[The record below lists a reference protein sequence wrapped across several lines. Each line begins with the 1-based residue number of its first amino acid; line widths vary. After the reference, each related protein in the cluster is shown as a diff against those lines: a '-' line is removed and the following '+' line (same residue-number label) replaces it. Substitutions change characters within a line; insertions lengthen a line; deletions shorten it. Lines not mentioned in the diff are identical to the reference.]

1 MDLTVLIG
9 VTKKEKC
16 MKTNRIIIAGSRT
29 APENNQ
35 ELFLKVTAI
44 LNQLG
49 FEDVEIV
56 SGGAKGADKFGEN
69 FAKEMLLPIKQFKP
83 DWDKFGKSA
92 GMIRNKQ
99 MAEYA
104 THLILIWDGK
114 SKGSANM
121 LKRAQEKELEI
132 FEIII

>member
-1 MDLTVLIG
+1 
-9 VTKKEKC
+9 

-29 APENNQ
+29 APEEDK
-35 ELFLKVTAI
+35 ELFLKVSRI
-44 LNQLG
+44 LSQISS
-49 FEDVEIV
+49 EDIEIV
-56 SGGAKGADKFGEN
+56 SGTARGADKFGEN
-69 FAKEMLLPIKQFKP
+69 YAKQMSIPIKQFKP

-121 LKRAQEKELEI
+121 KREAEKQGLKIR
-132 FEIII
+132 EIIWK

>member
-1 MDLTVLIG
+1 
-9 VTKKEKC
+9 

-29 APENNQ
+29 APE
-35 ELFLKVTAI
+35 EDKDISLKVTAI
-44 LNQLG
+44 INQLG
-49 FEDVEIV
+49 FENVEIV
-56 SGGAKGADKFGEN
+56 SGGAKGADKFAEN
-69 FAKEMLLPIKQFKP
+69 YAKEMLLPFKLFKAE
-83 DWDKFGKSA
+83 WDKYGKSA

-121 LKRAQEKELEI
+121 KKEAEKQGLKIR
-132 FEIII
+132 EIIYE

>member
-1 MDLTVLIG
+1 
-9 VTKKEKC
+9 

-29 APENNQ
+29 APENDK
-35 ELFLKVTAI
+35 EIFLKVTTI

-49 FEDVEIV
+49 FEDIEIV
-56 SGGAKGADKFGEN
+56 SGTARGADKFGEN
-69 FAKEMLLPIKQFKP
+69 YAKEMLLPIKRFKP

-92 GMIRNKQ
+92 GMIRNRQ
-99 MAEYA
+99 MADYA

-121 LKRAQEKELEI
+121 KREAEKQGLKIR
-132 FEIII
+132 EIIYE